1 MCCQTHAQRQN
12 ENSKAGI
19 SRDTVFLQLD
29 AILICIPALY
39 VNVSLYEHFYATI
52 PIVC

>member
-1 MCCQTHAQRQN
+1 MCCQTHAQGQN

-19 SRDTVFLQLD
+19 SRDTLLLELD
-29 AILICIPALY
+29 AILICIPVLY
-39 VNVSLYEHFYATI
+39 VNVSLYEHSSATI